1 MAELNFTS
9 EAELK
14 AAHYNANEQGETAQ
28 AEFESNYGIDWEEYQ
43 VKSQ

>member
-9 EAELK
+9 EAEWQD
-14 AAHYNANEQGETAQ
+14 AHYNAHLEGETAQ
-28 AEFESNYGIDWEEYQ
+28 AEFESKYGIDFTEYI